1 MDVHDF
7 PDPALGKA
15 VPYGVFDLA
24 ADAGFV
30 TVGSDGDTAEFAVAS
45 IGRWWE
51 RVGSAA
57 YPDAT
62 RLLIAADAGGSNSCR
77 SRLWK
82 RELGALADRTGLAAT
97 VRHGRRLR
105 PAVVSDEWPSD
116 NGPVTPRSYGDDQSG
131 DPIPDQP

>member
-1 MDVHDF
+1 MHDF

-57 YPDAT
+57 YPAAT
-62 RLLIAADAGGSNSCR
+62 RLLITADAGGSNRYR

-82 RELGALADRTGLAAT
+82 RELGALADRTGLAIT
-97 VRHGRRLR
+97 VWHFPPGT
-105 PAVVSDEWPSD
+105 SK
-116 NGPVTPRSYGDDQSG
+116 T
-131 DPIPDQP
+131 